1 MNEYFENL
9 YEAIKE
15 FDKYNK
21 ENAMPTAPNNASYYS
36 HPDMYENK
44 PTPRVIKPLYM
55 LIKVDVDADIVYNQ
69 AKAHTYAMNHCDKL
83 EYELVDYHYPTKYS
97 EREHPFIKL

>member
-1 MNEYFENL
+1 MSDQY
-9 YEAIKE
+9 ISSMKE
-15 FDKYNK
+15 WEQDAYTGDDIP
-21 ENAMPTAPNNASYYS
+21 ATA
-36 HPDMYENK
+36 
-44 PTPRVIKPLYM
+44 PLYM
-55 LIKVDVDADIVYNQ
+55 LIKVDVDADIVHNQ

>member
-1 MNEYFENL
+1 MQDYFDNL

-15 FDKYNK
+15 FDKFNK
-21 ENAMPTAPNNASYYS
+21 ENTMEEFDNLSVEPT
-36 HPDMYENK
+36 
-44 PTPRVIKPLYM
+44 IKPLYM

-83 EYELVDYHYPTKYS
+83 EYELVDYHYPTQYS
-97 EREHPFIKL
+97 EQEYPFIKL

>member
-1 MNEYFENL
+1 
-9 YEAIKE
+9 
-15 FDKYNK
+15 
-21 ENAMPTAPNNASYYS
+21 
-36 HPDMYENK
+36 
-44 PTPRVIKPLYM
+44 M
-55 LIKVDVDADIVYNQ
+55 LIKVDVDAEIVHNQ